1 MILSFFFFFSPFY
14 HCLPYWPW
22 ACEANRAAKASCG
35 RFNIISLTET
45 SDLFCMWSMKKC
57 ETLSPRHRLTV
68 TTHTQTLCPLS
79 VGCWESGKKK
89 KEKKE
94 KALSYLPKGIALLM
108 PDGLVFPFY
117 SLPHAVCE
125 HPAFFHQLLILI
137 QRKPSGLHNRIFS
150 FFFFFSSLPV
160 ALSAIPPTHVALH
173 FALFSIN
180 CASRQ
185 KGHRCFLG

>member
-1 MILSFFFFFSPFY
+1 MKLCPRDTDSLSPHTHRHSVPS
-14 HCLPYWPW
+14 LSVVG
-22 ACEANRAAKASCG
+22 NRA
-35 RFNIISLTET
+35 
-45 SDLFCMWSMKKC
+45 
-57 ETLSPRHRLTV
+57 
-68 TTHTQTLCPLS
+68 
-79 VGCWESGKKK
+79 KKK
-89 KEKKE
+89 KKKE